1 MSFESAGGS
10 AAYRILAIETSCD
23 ETAAAV
29 VADGRH
35 ILSNRVASQIELHR
49 RFGGVYPEVASRQHV
64 LAIQTVVEDALADA
78 SVAHVRELDA
88 IAVTNGPGLAG
99 SLLVGVNLAKG
110 LAFASGLPLV
120 PVNHLEGHIY
130 SNWLCTDCSPVAET
144 PISGDSNW
152 RRCGLAPDIALK
164 QRSGSASDIALK
176 QRSDSASEQF
186 PALILIVSGGHTEL
200 VLMEDHCRYRLLGA
214 TLDDAAGE
222 AFDKVARLLELG
234 YPGGPAI
241 QAAAQTGDA
250 RRFHL
255 PRPLTRPGRRTKIQ
269 PGAQASPLP
278 AILPVRGEH
287 RFNFSFSGLKTAVL
301 NLMRQL
307 ERDGTEARQPQT
319 VVDIA
324 AAFQMA
330 VVDVLVGK
338 TADAATEFAVK
349 QVCICGG
356 VSANGLLRRTA
367 EQHFAEMGLPLR
379 CPPLYLCTDNA
390 AMIGAAAYHRRS
402 YIAAGQ
408 RSSKGSEQRQAAEA
422 VAHSTLHGQP
432 NKPSAR
438 DLLALDVYASLPLVD
453 SMRL

>member
-1 MSFESAGGS
+1 MSLENAGGS
-10 AAYRILAIETSCD
+10 PACRILAIETSCD

-88 IAVTNGPGLAG
+88 IAVTHGPGLAG

-130 SNWLCTDCSPVAET
+130 SNWLYTDS
-144 PISGDSNW
+144 
-152 RRCGLAPDIALK
+152 APDIARK
-164 QRSGSASDIALK
+164 QRSG
-176 QRSDSASEQF
+176 SASEQF

-200 VLMEDHCRYRLLGA
+200 VLMEGHCRYRRLGA

-241 QAAAQTGDA
+241 QAAAETGDP

-255 PRPLTRPGRRTKIQ
+255 PRPLMRPGRRTERQ
-269 PGAQASPLP
+269 PDAQASP
-278 AILPVRGEH
+278 LPVRGEH

-307 ERDGTEARQPQT
+307 EREGTEARHTQT
-319 VVDIA
+319 AADIA

-338 TADAATEFAVK
+338 TADAAAEFAVK

-367 EQHFAEMGLPLR
+367 EQHFAKMDLPLR
-379 CPPLYLCTDNA
+379 CPPLFLCTDNA

-402 YIAAGQ
+402 HSSARQ
-408 RSSKGSEQRQAAEA
+408 RSPKGREHRQASEA
-422 VAHSTLHGQP
+422 AAHSTPHDLP
-432 NKPSAR
+432 IEPSAR

>member
-1 MSFESAGGS
+1 MSLTNAGGS
-10 AAYRILAIETSCD
+10 PAYRILAIETSCD

-35 ILSNRVASQIELHR
+35 ILSNRVASQIDLHR

-64 LAIQTVVEDALADA
+64 LAIQPVVEDALADA

-88 IAVTNGPGLAG
+88 IAVTHGPGLAG

-110 LAFASGLPLV
+110 LAFASGLPLI

-130 SNWLCTDCSPVAET
+130 SNWLYPDRSPGVESSASED
-144 PISGDSNW
+144 GKG
-152 RRCGLAPDIALK
+152 RK
-164 QRSGSASDIALK
+164 QRSG
-176 QRSDSASEQF
+176 SASEQF

-200 VLMEDHCRYRLLGA
+200 VLMEGHCRYRLLGA

-241 QAAAQTGDA
+241 QAAAESGDA
-250 RRFHL
+250 GRFHL
-255 PRPLTRPGRRTKIQ
+255 PRPLMRPGRRTERQ
-269 PGAQASPLP
+269 PDAKASPLP
-278 AILPVRGEH
+278 TVLPIRGEH

-307 ERDGTEARQPQT
+307 EREGTEARQPQT
-319 VVDIA
+319 AADVA

-338 TADAATEFAVK
+338 TADAAAEFGVK

-356 VSANGLLRRTA
+356 VSANGLLRRSA
-367 EQHFAEMGLPLR
+367 EQHFAQIGLPLH
-379 CPPLYLCTDNA
+379 CPPLFLCTDNA
-390 AMIGAAAYHRRS
+390 AMIGAAAYYRQFYGPDRQPSPTGRGHR
-402 YIAAGQ
+402 Q
-408 RSSKGSEQRQAAEA
+408 DAEA
-422 VAHSTLHGQP
+422 VARSTPHDQP
-432 NKPSAR
+432 SERSAR
-438 DLLALDVYASLPLVD
+438 DFLALDVYASLPLMD
-453 SMRL
+453 SMQR

>member
-10 AAYRILAIETSCD
+10 PACRILAIETSCD

-88 IAVTNGPGLAG
+88 IAVTHGPGLAG

-130 SNWLCTDCSPVAET
+130 SNWLCTDCSPVAES
-144 PISGDSNW
+144 PASVVSNGPT
-152 RRCGLAPDIALK
+152 CGFAPDIALK
-164 QRSGSASDIALK
+164 QRSG
-176 QRSDSASEQF
+176 SASEQF

-200 VLMEDHCRYRLLGA
+200 VLMEGHGRYRLLGA

-241 QAAAQTGDA
+241 QAAAETGDA

-255 PRPLTRPGRRTKIQ
+255 PRPLTRPGRRTERQ

-367 EQHFAEMGLPLR
+367 EQHFAKMGLPLR
-379 CPPLYLCTDNA
+379 CPPLFLCTDNA
-390 AMIGAAAYHRRS
+390 AMIGAAAYYRRS
-402 YIAAGQ
+402 YSSARQ
-408 RSSKGSEQRQAAEA
+408 RPSKGQERQQDSEAL
-422 VAHSTLHGQP
+422 AHSTPHDQP
-432 NKPSAR
+432 IEPSAR
-438 DLLALDVYASLPLVD
+438 DFLALDVYASLPLVD

>member
-1 MSFESAGGS
+1 VGASPSC
-10 AAYRILAIETSCD
+10 RILAIETSCD

-78 SVAHVRELDA
+78 SIPHVRELDA
-88 IAVTNGPGLAG
+88 IAVTHGPGLAG

-130 SNWLCTDCSPVAET
+130 SNWLYTDS
-144 PISGDSNW
+144 
-152 RRCGLAPDIALK
+152 APDIA
-164 QRSGSASDIALK
+164 RK

-200 VLMEDHCRYRLLGA
+200 VLMEGHCRYRRLGA

-241 QAAAQTGDA
+241 QAAAETGDP

-255 PRPLTRPGRRTKIQ
+255 PRPLMRPGRRTERQ
-269 PGAQASPLP
+269 PDAQASP
-278 AILPVRGEH
+278 LPVRGEH

-307 ERDGTEARQPQT
+307 ERDGTEARQTQT
-319 VVDIA
+319 VADMA

-367 EQHFAEMGLPLR
+367 EQHFAKMDLPLR
-379 CPPLYLCTDNA
+379 CPPLFLCTDNA

-402 YIAAGQ
+402 HSSARQ
-408 RSSKGSEQRQAAEA
+408 RSPKGREHRQASEA
-422 VAHSTLHGQP
+422 AAHSTPHDLP
-432 NKPSAR
+432 IEPSAR